1 MGRHDFQTSV
11 KQAILNM
18 LADPEVQSRTGV
30 AKFTQADK
38 RTQGKL
44 FFRRGKAYAIELTN
58 YPVGVL
64 RRILSSEYISEEHKE
79 QILNHFKDMQDSP
92 LITDYVLTYQMIPER
107 PLTTFV
113 KDYFLGAFDELIS
126 WEAVNAEWRDGEETD
141 NFTVPFVEPSK
152 LIELADNRKKFLE
165 KIAQEFT
172 VSAEKVSNLK
182 FRVVK
187 TPTTEVD
194 QMGLNLLPLG
204 KGEFT
209 VLEASQ
215 QLGLSLFLAIKSLF
229 GLWEEEVLEM
239 IYDNE
244 FPIRHQIHE
253 TVEDDASIPLVLEES
268 ESISLEANPEAV
280 EETELEP
287 ELGLQEETEELP
299 IEPQREDEE
308 VNISRPSLPV
318 VATAP
323 TPVVSS
329 NIPDSISAT
338 AKRLVEEVE
347 ALRLTIDQGK
357 EALTVKELEVNAL
370 TENINEKITA
380 LEELKVAHQKDSE
393 ELTVLIEQY
402 NSTVAFVKQI
412 G

>member
-11 KQAILNM
+11 KQAIVNM

-30 AKFTQADK
+30 AKFTQSDK

-79 QILNHFKDMQDSP
+79 QIVNHFKDMQDSP

-172 VSAEKVSNLK
+172 VSAETVSNLK

-194 QMGLNLLPLG
+194 QTGLNLLPLG
-204 KGEFT
+204 NGEST
-209 VLEASQ
+209 VIEASR

-229 GLWEEEVLEM
+229 SLWEEEVLEM

-253 TVEDDASIPLVLEES
+253 AVKEEDGDSIPLVLEES
-268 ESISLEANPEAV
+268 ESISADADLEAPEEV
-280 EETELEP
+280 K
-287 ELGLQEETEELP
+287 LGLQEETDELP
-299 IEPQREDEE
+299 LEPQKEDEE

-318 VATAP
+318 VVTAS
-323 TPVVSS
+323 TPMVSAS
-329 NIPDSISAT
+329 IPDSISAI

-357 EALTVKELEVNAL
+357 EALTAKELEVNAL
-370 TENINEKITA
+370 TENINEKISA
-380 LEELKVAHQKDSE
+380 LEELKAAHQKDSE
-393 ELTVLIEQY
+393 ELTILIEQY